1 MRGKKMFYLVIVDT
15 RQTKKIACM
24 RNVLLILLLISLPG
38 CQPGKESPARSTALR
53 EVKRLIDQDSFP
65 AKYII
70 MYEEPSND
78 IGSIYKITPAN
89 SPFVEWSL
97 ERPEKV
103 IKYKDRY
110 ICLMNPMES
119 IDMPKEKLIEITDY
133 PNDTTTGPV
142 YDEIWYIGVSKNG
155 KKHTLVS
162 TYRSYLTYRYY
173 SFPQLLEYT
182 FEDYDSTHLPRFIL
196 ASYLLV
202 VDSSYIPK
210 GALFNHI
217 QRIDGEIYYTNVLDE
232 YFKENKDSIRKD
244 FFAVLN
250 GKDTLKLNVV
260 DTITQHLFFESANN
274 AAFFRSLTKEPW
286 DKLYDLLRDSTFYFC
301 AEKGT
306 HVRHSVPYSDYY
318 WLFSI
323 HDNCSYKYVDELYR
337 RGIKQSLKDL
347 YGSYEEWD
355 AN

>member
-1 MRGKKMFYLVIVDT
+1 MRK
-15 RQTKKIACM
+15 
-24 RNVLLILLLISLPG
+24 VLLILLLISLPS

-301 AEKGT
+301 AEQGT

-323 HDNCSYKYVDELYR
+323 HDNCSYKYVDEVYR

>member
-1 MRGKKMFYLVIVDT
+1 MRK
-15 RQTKKIACM
+15 
-24 RNVLLILLLISLPG
+24 VLLILLLISLPG

-196 ASYLLV
+196 SSYSLV

-210 GALFNHI
+210 GTLYNHI
-217 QRIDGEIYYTNVLDE
+217 QRIDGEIYYSNVLDE
-232 YFKENKDSIRKD
+232 YFKENKDSIHKD

-250 GKDTLKLNVV
+250 GKDTLKLNIV

-274 AAFFRSLTKEPW
+274 AAFFRSLAKDPLGR
-286 DKLYDLLRDSTFYFC
+286 LYDLLRDSTFYFC
-301 AEKGT
+301 NEKGT
-306 HVRHSVPYSDYY
+306 YVRYSVPYSDFHWY
-318 WLFSI
+318 FSI
-323 HDNCSYKYVDELYR
+323 NNNSYKYVDEFYR
-337 RGIKQSLKDL
+337 RGTKQSLKDL
-347 YGSYEEWD
+347 DGSYNEWD

>member
-1 MRGKKMFYLVIVDT
+1 MRK
-15 RQTKKIACM
+15 
-24 RNVLLILLLISLPG
+24 VLLILLLISLPG

-202 VDSSYIPK
+202 VDSYIPK

-274 AAFFRSLTKEPW
+274 AAFFRSLAKDPLGR
-286 DKLYDLLRDSTFYFC
+286 LYDLLRDSTFYFC
-301 AEKGT
+301 NEKGT
-306 HVRHSVPYSDYY
+306 YVRYSVPYSDFHWY
-318 WLFSI
+318 FSI
-323 HDNCSYKYVDELYR
+323 NNNSYKYVDEFYR
-337 RGIKQSLKDL
+337 RGTKQSLKDL
-347 YGSYEEWD
+347 DGSYNEWD

>member
-1 MRGKKMFYLVIVDT
+1 MRK
-15 RQTKKIACM
+15 
-24 RNVLLILLLISLPG
+24 VLLILLLISLPG

-250 GKDTLKLNVV
+250 EKDTLKLNVV

-274 AAFFRSLTKEPW
+274 AAFFRSLAKNPLGR
-286 DKLYDLLRDSTFYFC
+286 LYDLLRDSTFYFC
-301 AEKGT
+301 NEKGT
-306 HVRHSVPYSDYY
+306 YVRYSVPYSDFHWY
-318 WLFSI
+318 FSI
-323 HDNCSYKYVDELYR
+323 NNNSYKYVDEFYR
-337 RGIKQSLKDL
+337 RGTKQSLKDL
-347 YGSYEEWD
+347 DGSYNEWD

>member
-1 MRGKKMFYLVIVDT
+1 MRK
-15 RQTKKIACM
+15 
-24 RNVLLILLLISLPG
+24 VLLILLLISLPG

-78 IGSIYKITPAN
+78 IGSIYKITPVN

-110 ICLMNPMES
+110 ICLMNPIES

-274 AAFFRSLTKEPW
+274 AAFFRSLAKNPLGR
-286 DKLYDLLRDSTFYFC
+286 LYDLLRDSTFYFC
-301 AEKGT
+301 NEKGT
-306 HVRHSVPYSDYY
+306 YVRYSVPYSDFHWY
-318 WLFSI
+318 FSI
-323 HDNCSYKYVDELYR
+323 NNNSYKYVDEFYR
-337 RGIKQSLKDL
+337 RGTKQSLKDL
-347 YGSYEEWD
+347 DGSYNEWD

>member
-1 MRGKKMFYLVIVDT
+1 MRK
-15 RQTKKIACM
+15 
-24 RNVLLILLLISLPG
+24 VLLILLLISLPG

-217 QRIDGEIYYTNVLDE
+217 QRIDGEIYYSNVLDE

-274 AAFFRSLTKEPW
+274 AAFFRSLAKNPLGR
-286 DKLYDLLRDSTFYFC
+286 LYDLLRDSTFYFC
-301 AEKGT
+301 NEKGT
-306 HVRHSVPYSDYY
+306 YVRYSVPYSDFHWY
-318 WLFSI
+318 FSI
-323 HDNCSYKYVDELYR
+323 NNNSYKYVDEFYR
-337 RGIKQSLKDL
+337 RGTKQSLKDL
-347 YGSYEEWD
+347 DGSYNEWD

>member
-1 MRGKKMFYLVIVDT
+1 MRK
-15 RQTKKIACM
+15 
-24 RNVLLILLLISLPG
+24 VLLILLLISLPG

-196 ASYLLV
+196 SSYSLV

-210 GALFNHI
+210 GTLYNHI
-217 QRIDGEIYYTNVLDE
+217 QRIDGKIYYSNVLDE

-250 GKDTLKLNVV
+250 GKDTLKLNIV

-274 AAFFRSLTKEPW
+274 AAFFRSLAKDPLGR
-286 DKLYDLLRDSTFYFC
+286 LYDLLRDSTFYFC
-301 AEKGT
+301 NEKGT
-306 HVRHSVPYSDYY
+306 YVRYSVPYSDFHWY
-318 WLFSI
+318 FSI
-323 HDNCSYKYVDELYR
+323 NNNSYKYVDEFYR
-337 RGIKQSLKDL
+337 RGTKQSLKDL
-347 YGSYEEWD
+347 DGSYNEWD

>member
-1 MRGKKMFYLVIVDT
+1 MRK
-15 RQTKKIACM
+15 
-24 RNVLLILLLISLPG
+24 VLLILLLISLPG

-217 QRIDGEIYYTNVLDE
+217 QRIDVEIYYTNVLDE

-274 AAFFRSLTKEPW
+274 AAFFRSLAKNPLGR
-286 DKLYDLLRDSTFYFC
+286 LYDLLRDSTFYFC
-301 AEKGT
+301 NEKGT
-306 HVRHSVPYSDYY
+306 YVRYSVPYSDFHWY
-318 WLFSI
+318 FSI
-323 HDNCSYKYVDELYR
+323 NNNSYKYVDEFYR
-337 RGIKQSLKDL
+337 RGTKQSLKDL
-347 YGSYEEWD
+347 DGSYNEWD

>member
-1 MRGKKMFYLVIVDT
+1 MRK
-15 RQTKKIACM
+15 
-24 RNVLLILLLISLPG
+24 VLLILLLISLPG

-53 EVKRLIDQDSFP
+53 EVKRMIDQDSFP

-78 IGSIYKITPAN
+78 IGSIYMITPAN
-89 SPFVEWSL
+89 SPLVEGSL

-119 IDMPKEKLIEITDY
+119 TDMPKNKLIEITDY

-274 AAFFRSLTKEPW
+274 AAFFRSLAKNPLGR
-286 DKLYDLLRDSTFYFC
+286 LYDLLRDSTFYFC
-301 AEKGT
+301 NEKGT
-306 HVRHSVPYSDYY
+306 YVRYSVPYSDFHWY
-318 WLFSI
+318 FSI
-323 HDNCSYKYVDELYR
+323 NNNSYKYVDEFYR
-337 RGIKQSLKDL
+337 RGTKQSLKDL
-347 YGSYEEWD
+347 DGSYNEWD

>member
-1 MRGKKMFYLVIVDT
+1 
-15 RQTKKIACM
+15 
-24 RNVLLILLLISLPG
+24 
-38 CQPGKESPARSTALR
+38 
-53 EVKRLIDQDSFP
+53 
-65 AKYII
+65 

-78 IGSIYKITPAN
+78 IGSIYMITPAN
-89 SPFVEWSL
+89 SPLVEGSL

-103 IKYKDRY
+103 IKYRDRY

-274 AAFFRSLTKEPW
+274 AAFFRSLAKDPLGR
-286 DKLYDLLRDSTFYFC
+286 LYDLLRDSTFYFC
-301 AEKGT
+301 NEKGT
-306 HVRHSVPYSDYY
+306 YVRYSVPYSDFHWY
-318 WLFSI
+318 FSI
-323 HDNCSYKYVDELYR
+323 NNNSYKYVDEFYR
-337 RGIKQSLKDL
+337 RGTKQSLKDL
-347 YGSYEEWD
+347 DGSYNEWD

>member
-53 EVKRLIDQDSFP
+53 EVKRMIDQDSFP

-78 IGSIYKITPAN
+78 IGSIYMITPAN
-89 SPFVEWSL
+89 SPLVEGSL

-119 IDMPKEKLIEITDY
+119 TDMPKNKLIEITDY

-196 ASYLLV
+196 SSYSLV

-210 GALFNHI
+210 GTLYNHI
-217 QRIDGEIYYTNVLDE
+217 QRIDGKIYYSNVLDE

-274 AAFFRSLTKEPW
+274 AAFFRSLAKDPLGR
-286 DKLYDLLRDSTFYFC
+286 LYDLLRDSTFYFC
-301 AEKGT
+301 NEKGT
-306 HVRHSVPYSDYY
+306 YVRYSVPYSDFHWY
-318 WLFSI
+318 FSI
-323 HDNCSYKYVDELYR
+323 NNNSYKYVDEFYR
-337 RGIKQSLKDL
+337 RGTKQSLKDL
-347 YGSYEEWD
+347 DGSYNEWD

>member
-1 MRGKKMFYLVIVDT
+1 
-15 RQTKKIACM
+15 M

-323 HDNCSYKYVDELYR
+323 HDNCSYKYVDEVYR

>member
-1 MRGKKMFYLVIVDT
+1 MRK
-15 RQTKKIACM
+15 
-24 RNVLLILLLISLPG
+24 VLLILLLISLPG

-78 IGSIYKITPAN
+78 IGSIYMITPAN
-89 SPFVEWSL
+89 SPLVEGSL

-110 ICLMNPMES
+110 ICLMNPMGS

-142 YDEIWYIGVSKNG
+142 YDEIWYIGVPKNG
-155 KKHTLVS
+155 KKYTLVS
-162 TYRSYLTYRYY
+162 TTYKSYFTYYY
-173 SFPQLLEYT
+173 FPQLLEYA
-182 FEDYDSTHLPRFIL
+182 FKDYDSTHLPRFIL
-196 ASYLLV
+196 SSYSLV
-202 VDSSYIPK
+202 VDSSYVPK
-210 GALFNHI
+210 GTLYNHI
-217 QRIDGEIYYTNVLDE
+217 QRIDGKMYYTNVLDA

-244 FFAVLN
+244 LFAVLN

-274 AAFFRSLTKEPW
+274 AAFFRSLAKNPLGR
-286 DKLYDLLRDSTFYFC
+286 LYDLLRDSTFYFC
-301 AEKGT
+301 NEKGT
-306 HVRHSVPYSDYY
+306 YVRYSVPYSDFHWY
-318 WLFSI
+318 FSI
-323 HDNCSYKYVDELYR
+323 NNNSYKYVDEFYR
-337 RGIKQSLKDL
+337 RGTKQSLKDL
-347 YGSYEEWD
+347 DGSYNEWD

>member
-1 MRGKKMFYLVIVDT
+1 MRK
-15 RQTKKIACM
+15 
-24 RNVLLILLLISLPG
+24 VLLILLLISLPG
-38 CQPGKESPARSTALR
+38 CQPGKESPARSPALR

-103 IKYKDRY
+103 IKYRDRY

-274 AAFFRSLTKEPW
+274 AAFFRSLAKDPLGR
-286 DKLYDLLRDSTFYFC
+286 LYDLLRDSTFYFC
-301 AEKGT
+301 NEKGT
-306 HVRHSVPYSDYY
+306 YVRYSVPYSDFHWY
-318 WLFSI
+318 FSI
-323 HDNCSYKYVDELYR
+323 NNNSYKYVDEFYR
-337 RGIKQSLKDL
+337 RGTKQSLKDL
-347 YGSYEEWD
+347 DGSYNEWD

>member
-1 MRGKKMFYLVIVDT
+1 
-15 RQTKKIACM
+15 M

-38 CQPGKESPARSTALR
+38 CQPGKESPARSPALR

-196 ASYLLV
+196 SSYSLV

-210 GALFNHI
+210 GTLYNHI
-217 QRIDGEIYYTNVLDE
+217 QRIDGKIYYSNVLDE

-250 GKDTLKLNVV
+250 GKDTLKLNIV

>member
-1 MRGKKMFYLVIVDT
+1 MRK
-15 RQTKKIACM
+15 
-24 RNVLLILLLISLPG
+24 VLLILLLISLPG

-78 IGSIYKITPAN
+78 IGSIYMITPAN
-89 SPFVEWSL
+89 SPLVEGSL

-196 ASYLLV
+196 SSYSLV

-210 GALFNHI
+210 GTLYNHI
-217 QRIDGEIYYTNVLDE
+217 QRIDGKIYYSNVLDE

-250 GKDTLKLNVV
+250 GKDTLKLNIV

-274 AAFFRSLTKEPW
+274 AAFFRSLAKDPLGR
-286 DKLYDLLRDSTFYFC
+286 LYDLLRDSTFYFC
-301 AEKGT
+301 NEKGT
-306 HVRHSVPYSDYY
+306 YVRYSVPYSDFHWY
-318 WLFSI
+318 FSI
-323 HDNCSYKYVDELYR
+323 NNNSYQYVDEFYR
-337 RGIKQSLKDL
+337 RGTKQSLKDL
-347 YGSYEEWD
+347 DGSYNEWD

>member
-1 MRGKKMFYLVIVDT
+1 MRK
-15 RQTKKIACM
+15 
-24 RNVLLILLLISLPG
+24 VLLILLLISLPS

-274 AAFFRSLTKEPW
+274 AAFFRSLAKNPLGR
-286 DKLYDLLRDSTFYFC
+286 LYDLLRDSTFYFC
-301 AEKGT
+301 NEKGT
-306 HVRHSVPYSDYY
+306 YVRYSVPYSDFHWY
-318 WLFSI
+318 FSI
-323 HDNCSYKYVDELYR
+323 NNNSYKYVDEFYR
-337 RGIKQSLKDL
+337 RGTKQSLKDL
-347 YGSYEEWD
+347 DGSYNEWD

>member
-1 MRGKKMFYLVIVDT
+1 
-15 RQTKKIACM
+15 M

-78 IGSIYKITPAN
+78 IGSIYMITPAN
-89 SPFVEWSL
+89 SPLVEGSL

-119 IDMPKEKLIEITDY
+119 TDMPKEKLIEITDY

-142 YDEIWYIGVSKNG
+142 YDEIWYIGVPKNG
-155 KKHTLVS
+155 KKYTLVS
-162 TYRSYLTYRYY
+162 TTYKSYLTYYYY
-173 SFPQLLEYT
+173 SFPQLLEYA
-182 FEDYDSTHLPRFIL
+182 FKDYDSTHLPRFIL
-196 ASYLLV
+196 SSYSLV
-202 VDSSYIPK
+202 VDSSYVPK
-210 GALFNHI
+210 GTLYNHI
-217 QRIDGEIYYTNVLDE
+217 QRIDGKMYCTNVLDA

-250 GKDTLKLNVV
+250 GKDTLKLNIV

-274 AAFFRSLTKEPW
+274 AAFFRSLTKESW

-355 AN
+355 ANWFHL

>member
-1 MRGKKMFYLVIVDT
+1 MRK
-15 RQTKKIACM
+15 
-24 RNVLLILLLISLPG
+24 VLLILLLISLPG

-217 QRIDGEIYYTNVLDE
+217 QRIDGEIYYTNALDE

-274 AAFFRSLTKEPW
+274 AAFFRSLAKNPLGR
-286 DKLYDLLRDSTFYFC
+286 LYDLLRDSTFYFC
-301 AEKGT
+301 NEKGT
-306 HVRHSVPYSDYY
+306 YVRYSVPYSDFHWY
-318 WLFSI
+318 FSI
-323 HDNCSYKYVDELYR
+323 NNNSYKYVDEFYR
-337 RGIKQSLKDL
+337 RGTKQSLKDL
-347 YGSYEEWD
+347 DGSYNEWD

>member
-1 MRGKKMFYLVIVDT
+1 
-15 RQTKKIACM
+15 M

-78 IGSIYKITPAN
+78 IGSIYMITPAN
-89 SPFVEWSL
+89 SPLVEGSL

-119 IDMPKEKLIEITDY
+119 TDMPKNKLIEITDY

-162 TYRSYLTYRYY
+162 TIYKSYLTYYYY
-173 SFPQLLEYT
+173 SFPQLLEYA
-182 FEDYDSTHLPRFIL
+182 FKDYDSTHLPRFIL
-196 ASYLLV
+196 ASYSLV

-210 GALFNHI
+210 GTLYNHI
-217 QRIDGEIYYTNVLDE
+217 QRIDG
-232 YFKENKDSIRKD
+232 KIRKD

-250 GKDTLKLNVV
+250 GKDTLKLNIV

>member
-1 MRGKKMFYLVIVDT
+1 MRK
-15 RQTKKIACM
+15 
-24 RNVLLILLLISLPG
+24 VLLILLLISLPG

-78 IGSIYKITPAN
+78 IGSIYMITPAN
-89 SPFVEWSL
+89 SPLVEGSL

-119 IDMPKEKLIEITDY
+119 TDMPKNKLIEITDY

>member
-1 MRGKKMFYLVIVDT
+1 MRK
-15 RQTKKIACM
+15 
-24 RNVLLILLLISLPG
+24 VLLILLLISLPG

-274 AAFFRSLTKEPW
+274 AAFFRSLAKNPLGR
-286 DKLYDLLRDSTFYFC
+286 LYDLLRDSTFYFC
-301 AEKGT
+301 NEKGT
-306 HVRHSVPYSDYY
+306 YVRYSVPYSDFHWY
-318 WLFSI
+318 FSI
-323 HDNCSYKYVDELYR
+323 NNNSYKYVDEFYR
-337 RGIKQSLKDL
+337 RGTKQSLKDL
-347 YGSYEEWD
+347 DGSYNEWD

>member
-1 MRGKKMFYLVIVDT
+1 MRK
-15 RQTKKIACM
+15 
-24 RNVLLILLLISLPG
+24 VLLILLLISLPS

-119 IDMPKEKLIEITDY
+119 TDMPKNKLIEITDY

-250 GKDTLKLNVV
+250 GKDTLKLNIV

-323 HDNCSYKYVDELYR
+323 HDNCSYKYVDEVYR

>member
-1 MRGKKMFYLVIVDT
+1 MRK
-15 RQTKKIACM
+15 
-24 RNVLLILLLISLPG
+24 VLLILLLISLPG

-70 MYEEPSND
+70 MYEVPSND

-274 AAFFRSLTKEPW
+274 AAFFRSLAKNPLGR
-286 DKLYDLLRDSTFYFC
+286 LYDLLRDSTFYFC
-301 AEKGT
+301 NEKGT
-306 HVRHSVPYSDYY
+306 YVRYSVPYSDFHWY
-318 WLFSI
+318 FSI
-323 HDNCSYKYVDELYR
+323 NNNSYKYVDEFYR
-337 RGIKQSLKDL
+337 RGTKQSLKDL
-347 YGSYEEWD
+347 DGSYNEWD

>member
-1 MRGKKMFYLVIVDT
+1 
-15 RQTKKIACM
+15 M

-162 TYRSYLTYRYY
+162 TTYKSYLTYYYY

-250 GKDTLKLNVV
+250 GKDTLKLNIV

-274 AAFFRSLTKEPW
+274 AAFFRSLAKDPLGR
-286 DKLYDLLRDSTFYFC
+286 LYDLLRDSTFYFC
-301 AEKGT
+301 NEKGT
-306 HVRHSVPYSDYY
+306 YVRYSVPYSDFHWY
-318 WLFSI
+318 FSI
-323 HDNCSYKYVDELYR
+323 NNNSYKYVDEFYR
-337 RGIKQSLKDL
+337 RGTKQSLKDL
-347 YGSYEEWD
+347 DGSYNEWD

>member
-1 MRGKKMFYLVIVDT
+1 M
-15 RQTKKIACM
+15 
-24 RNVLLILLLISLPG
+24 G

-274 AAFFRSLTKEPW
+274 AAFFRSLAKNPLGR
-286 DKLYDLLRDSTFYFC
+286 LYDLLRDSTFYFC
-301 AEKGT
+301 NEKGT
-306 HVRHSVPYSDYY
+306 YVRYSVPYSDFHWY
-318 WLFSI
+318 FSI
-323 HDNCSYKYVDELYR
+323 NNNSYKYVDEFYR
-337 RGIKQSLKDL
+337 RGTKQSLKDL
-347 YGSYEEWD
+347 DGSYNEWD

>member
-1 MRGKKMFYLVIVDT
+1 MRK
-15 RQTKKIACM
+15 
-24 RNVLLILLLISLPG
+24 VLLILLLISLPG

-119 IDMPKEKLIEITDY
+119 TDMPKNKLIEITDY

-274 AAFFRSLTKEPW
+274 AAFFRSLAKNPLGR
-286 DKLYDLLRDSTFYFC
+286 LYDLLRDSTFYFC
-301 AEKGT
+301 NEKGT
-306 HVRHSVPYSDYY
+306 YVRYSVPYSDFHWY
-318 WLFSI
+318 FSI
-323 HDNCSYKYVDELYR
+323 NNNSYKYVDEFYR
-337 RGIKQSLKDL
+337 RGTKQSLKDL
-347 YGSYEEWD
+347 DGSYNEWD

>member
-1 MRGKKMFYLVIVDT
+1 MRK
-15 RQTKKIACM
+15 
-24 RNVLLILLLISLPG
+24 VLLILLLISLPG

-89 SPFVEWSL
+89 SPLVEGSL

-210 GALFNHI
+210 GTLYNHI

-274 AAFFRSLTKEPW
+274 AAFFRSLAKNPLGR
-286 DKLYDLLRDSTFYFC
+286 LYDLLRDSTFYFC
-301 AEKGT
+301 NEKGT
-306 HVRHSVPYSDYY
+306 YVRYSVPYSDFHWY
-318 WLFSI
+318 FSI
-323 HDNCSYKYVDELYR
+323 NNNSYKYVDEFYR
-337 RGIKQSLKDL
+337 RGTKQSLKDL
-347 YGSYEEWD
+347 DGSYNEWD

>member
-1 MRGKKMFYLVIVDT
+1 MRK
-15 RQTKKIACM
+15 
-24 RNVLLILLLISLPG
+24 VLLILLLISLPG

-250 GKDTLKLNVV
+250 GEDTLKLNVV

-274 AAFFRSLTKEPW
+274 AAFFRSLAKNPLGR
-286 DKLYDLLRDSTFYFC
+286 LYDLLRDSTFYFC
-301 AEKGT
+301 NEKGT
-306 HVRHSVPYSDYY
+306 YVRYSVPYSDFHWY
-318 WLFSI
+318 FSI
-323 HDNCSYKYVDELYR
+323 NNNSYKYVDEFYR
-337 RGIKQSLKDL
+337 RGTKQSLKDL
-347 YGSYEEWD
+347 DGSYNEWD

>member
-1 MRGKKMFYLVIVDT
+1 MRK
-15 RQTKKIACM
+15 
-24 RNVLLILLLISLPG
+24 VLLILLLISLPG
-38 CQPGKESPARSTALR
+38 CQPGKESPARSPALR

-202 VDSSYIPK
+202 VDSTYIPK

-274 AAFFRSLTKEPW
+274 AAFFRSLAKDPLGR
-286 DKLYDLLRDSTFYFC
+286 LYDLLRDSTFYFC
-301 AEKGT
+301 NEKGT
-306 HVRHSVPYSDYY
+306 YVRYSVPYSDFHWY
-318 WLFSI
+318 FSI
-323 HDNCSYKYVDELYR
+323 NNNSYKYVDEFYR
-337 RGIKQSLKDL
+337 RGTKQSLKDL
-347 YGSYEEWD
+347 DGSYNEWD

>member
-1 MRGKKMFYLVIVDT
+1 MRK
-15 RQTKKIACM
+15 
-24 RNVLLILLLISLPG
+24 VLLILLLISLPG

-196 ASYLLV
+196 ASYSLV
-202 VDSSYIPK
+202 VDTSYVPK
-210 GALFNHI
+210 GTFINHI
-217 QRIDGEIYYTNVLDE
+217 QRIDGEIYYSNVLDE

-274 AAFFRSLTKEPW
+274 AAFFRSLAKDPLGR
-286 DKLYDLLRDSTFYFC
+286 LYDLLRDSTFYFC
-301 AEKGT
+301 NEKGT
-306 HVRHSVPYSDYY
+306 YVRYSVPYSDFHWY
-318 WLFSI
+318 FSI
-323 HDNCSYKYVDELYR
+323 NNNSYKYVDEFYR
-337 RGIKQSLKDL
+337 RGTKQSLKDL
-347 YGSYEEWD
+347 DGSYNEWD

>member
-1 MRGKKMFYLVIVDT
+1 
-15 RQTKKIACM
+15 M

-173 SFPQLLEYT
+173 SFPQLLEYA
-182 FEDYDSTHLPRFIL
+182 FKDYDSTHLPRFIL

-274 AAFFRSLTKEPW
+274 AAFFRSLAKNPLGR
-286 DKLYDLLRDSTFYFC
+286 LYDLLRDSTFYFC
-301 AEKGT
+301 NEKGT
-306 HVRHSVPYSDYY
+306 YVRYSVPYSDFHWY
-318 WLFSI
+318 FSI
-323 HDNCSYKYVDELYR
+323 NNNSYKYVDEFYR
-337 RGIKQSLKDL
+337 RGTKQSLKDL
-347 YGSYEEWD
+347 DGSYNEWD

>member
-1 MRGKKMFYLVIVDT
+1 MRK
-15 RQTKKIACM
+15 
-24 RNVLLILLLISLPG
+24 VLLILLLISLPG

-196 ASYLLV
+196 SSYSLV

-210 GALFNHI
+210 GTLFNHI
-217 QRIDGEIYYTNVLDE
+217 QRIDGKIYYSNVLDE

-250 GKDTLKLNVV
+250 GKDTLKLNIV

-274 AAFFRSLTKEPW
+274 AAFFRSLAKDPLGR
-286 DKLYDLLRDSTFYFC
+286 LYDLLRDSTFYFC
-301 AEKGT
+301 NEKGT
-306 HVRHSVPYSDYY
+306 YVRYSVPYSDFHWY
-318 WLFSI
+318 FSI
-323 HDNCSYKYVDELYR
+323 NNNSYKYVDEFYR
-337 RGIKQSLKDL
+337 RGTKQSLKDL
-347 YGSYEEWD
+347 DGSYNEWD

>member
-1 MRGKKMFYLVIVDT
+1 MNS
-15 RQTKKIACM
+15 A
-24 RNVLLILLLISLPG
+24 LISLPG

-274 AAFFRSLTKEPW
+274 AAFFRSLAKNPLGR
-286 DKLYDLLRDSTFYFC
+286 LYDLLRDSTFYFC
-301 AEKGT
+301 NEKGT
-306 HVRHSVPYSDYY
+306 YVRYSVPYSDFHWY
-318 WLFSI
+318 FSI
-323 HDNCSYKYVDELYR
+323 NNNSYKYVDEFYR
-337 RGIKQSLKDL
+337 RGTKQSLKDL
-347 YGSYEEWD
+347 DGSYNEWD

>member
-1 MRGKKMFYLVIVDT
+1 MRK
-15 RQTKKIACM
+15 
-24 RNVLLILLLISLPG
+24 VLLILLLISLPG

-250 GKDTLKLNVV
+250 GKDTLKLNIV

-306 HVRHSVPYSDYY
+306 YVRHSVPYSDYY

-323 HDNCSYKYVDELYR
+323 HDNCSYKYVDEVYR

>member
-1 MRGKKMFYLVIVDT
+1 MRK
-15 RQTKKIACM
+15 
-24 RNVLLILLLISLPG
+24 VLLILLLISLPG

-173 SFPQLLEYT
+173 YFPQLLEYT

-274 AAFFRSLTKEPW
+274 AAFFRSLAKNPLGR
-286 DKLYDLLRDSTFYFC
+286 LYDLLRDSTFYFC
-301 AEKGT
+301 NEKGT
-306 HVRHSVPYSDYY
+306 YVRYSVPYSDFHWY
-318 WLFSI
+318 FSI
-323 HDNCSYKYVDELYR
+323 NNNSYKYVDEFYR
-337 RGIKQSLKDL
+337 RGTKQSLKDL
-347 YGSYEEWD
+347 DGSYNEWD

>member
-1 MRGKKMFYLVIVDT
+1 MRK
-15 RQTKKIACM
+15 
-24 RNVLLILLLISLPG
+24 VLLILLLISLPG

-53 EVKRLIDQDSFP
+53 EVKRMIDQDSFP

-78 IGSIYKITPAN
+78 IGSIYMITPAN
-89 SPFVEWSL
+89 SPLVEGSL

>member
-1 MRGKKMFYLVIVDT
+1 MRK
-15 RQTKKIACM
+15 
-24 RNVLLILLLISLPG
+24 VLLILLLISLPG
-38 CQPGKESPARSTALR
+38 CQPGKESPARSPALR

-196 ASYLLV
+196 SSYSLV

-210 GALFNHI
+210 GTLYNHI
-217 QRIDGEIYYTNVLDE
+217 QRIDGEIYYSNVLDE

-250 GKDTLKLNVV
+250 GKDTLKLNIV

-274 AAFFRSLTKEPW
+274 AAFFRSLAKDPLGR
-286 DKLYDLLRDSTFYFC
+286 LYDLLRDSTFYFC
-301 AEKGT
+301 NEKGT
-306 HVRHSVPYSDYY
+306 YVRYSVPYSDFHWY
-318 WLFSI
+318 FSI
-323 HDNCSYKYVDELYR
+323 NNNSYKYVDEFYR
-337 RGIKQSLKDL
+337 RGTKQSLKDL
-347 YGSYEEWD
+347 DGSYNEWD